1 MGGDVSNPARMAEKQ
16 QILRFLEVK
25 MLSLVVLI
33 DESYVLG
40 RSARAE
46 RTENHDISLILSSN
60 FFKNAMIS

>member
-46 RTENHDISLILSSN
+46 RVENHDISLILSSN

>member
-1 MGGDVSNPARMAEKQ
+1 MGGDVSNPTRMAEKQ

-25 MLSLVVLI
+25 MLSLVILI

-46 RTENHDISLILSSN
+46 RAENHDISLILSSN